1 MQTKI
6 NEIEEGKSKK
16 KCEMVVLR
24 FTLLD
29 EMLDAAAQHFEF
41 SVRLLSKGGQLVT
54 KQ

>member
-29 EMLDAAAQHFEF
+29 AAAQHFEF
-41 SVRLLSKGGQLVT
+41 SVSLLSKGGQLIT